1 MEEALRSNKVH
12 SVPLDYLINDRDVLA
27 ALADVER
34 AKKREEE
41 LRNKSR
47 IRRLKDTGEEW
58 ARLCSL
64 HGIPHLAQS
73 RSWPVGIVWAIVVVA
88 MLAGF
93 FYLLI
98 DTVQQYLDYET
109 LISVTLVNEEASFP
123 SVTICNN
130 SPYKASKF
138 MRKPELFAMVQLYRS
153 LIGLPPAPV
162 PASFD

>member
-1 MEEALRSNKVH
+1 MAELLRSNKIS
-12 SVPLDYLINDRDVLA
+12 SVPLEYLINDRDVLA

-34 AKKREEE
+34 AKKREAE

-47 IRRLKDTGEEW
+47 MRRLKDTGQEW

-64 HGIPHLAQS
+64 HGIPHLAQA
-73 RSWPVGIVWAIVVVA
+73 RSWPVGIIWAIVVVA
-88 MLAGF
+88 TLSGF

-98 DTVQQYLDYET
+98 DTIRQYLEYDT
-109 LISVTLVNEEASFP
+109 LIQVQLINEETKFP

-138 MRKPELFAMVQLYRS
+138 MQKPELFAMVQLYRS
-153 LIGLPPAPV
+153 LIGLPPTVTQSPLV
-162 PASFD
+162 